1 MNSFLLA
8 AADAVAPAEA
18 DALIGSEAMT
28 ESTFPLMEKGFEFL
42 QIYGLPI
49 IHAIIIYII
58 GVKVVRYAT
67 KYICHLM
74 KKGKTD
80 ETLVRFASHLIN
92 ATGVVFVIIGA
103 LTKLGMPTTSMVA
116 VVGAAGLAIGLS
128 LQGAL
133 SNFAAGILIIMFKP
147 FKVGDLIDAGGT
159 VGTVREIE
167 LFTSKLIT
175 PDNKTAVIP
184 NSLLTA
190 DKIINF
196 TETEDIRVDLTFG
209 CSYGDDNDKVKSV
222 LMNILT
228 SDPRVL
234 KEPAPMVSISGHGD
248 SSINYA
254 VRPWCK
260 AVNYWDV
267 YFAMHEKV
275 KKEFDAQGISIP
287 FPQRDLHIIS
297 GTEKIS

>member
-1 MNSFLLA
+1 MKSFLFA
-8 AADAVAPAEA
+8 AADSPLAEDASVIGDSPASEA
-18 DALIGSEAMT
+18 TFPIAEKSMEMLSIYGIPLLHAILIYWIGS
-28 ESTFPLMEKGFEFL
+28 
-42 QIYGLPI
+42 
-49 IHAIIIYII
+49 
-58 GVKVVRYAT
+58 KVVKYITR
-67 KYICHLM
+67 YICHLM
-74 KKGKTD
+74 TKAKTD
-80 ETLVRFASHLIN
+80 DTLVKFARHLIH
-92 ATGVVFVIIGA
+92 AAGIVFVIIGA

-116 VVGAAGLAIGLS
+116 AVGAAGLAIGLA

-159 VGTVREIE
+159 IGTVREIE

-190 DKIINF
+190 DKIINY
-196 TETEDIRVDLTFG
+196 TETETIRVDLTFG

-228 SDPRVL
+228 SDERVL

-254 VRPWCK
+254 VRPWVK
-260 AVNYWDV
+260 AVDYWDV
-267 YFAMHEKV
+267 HFDMHEKV
-275 KKEFDAQGISIP
+275 KKEFDEQGISIP

-297 GTEKIS
+297 GAEKLS

>member
-1 MNSFLLA
+1 MLNFIFA
-8 AADAVAPAEA
+8 AADTAVAEDTSVIGETPA
-18 DALIGSEAMT
+18 SEA
-28 ESTFPLMEKGFEFL
+28 TFPIAEKSMEL
-42 QIYGLPI
+42 LSIYGIPLL
-49 IHAIIIYII
+49 HAIIIYWVGI
-58 GVKVVRYAT
+58 KVVKYVTR
-67 KYICHLM
+67 YICHLM
-74 KKGKTD
+74 AKGKTD
-80 ETLVRFASHLIN
+80 ETLVKFASHLIN
-92 ATGVVFVIIGA
+92 AAGVVFVIIGA

-116 VVGAAGLAIGLS
+116 AVGAAGLAIGLA

-196 TETEDIRVDLTFG
+196 TETEEIRVDLTFG
-209 CSYGDDNDKVKSV
+209 CSYGDDNEKVKKV
-222 LMNILT
+222 LMDILT
-228 SDPRVL
+228 SDERVL
-234 KEPAPMVSISGHGD
+234 KDPAPMVSISAHGD

-254 VRPWCK
+254 VRPWVK

-267 YFAMHEKV
+267 YFDMHEKV

-297 GTEKIS
+297 GGDKLS